1 MRSRLLLKIFLSLA
15 LFVAIERFCH
25 KQTAGF
31 SLNKIGSTSSAP
43 LIPQAVLDEDNVFFD
58 QPYHFLGSGGQCY
71 AFLSEDGNTV
81 LKLFKNHHVRL
92 WNWLS
97 SFSLPGKLDSFRR
110 QFLENNR
117 HQSPAFFESC
127 CIAFKDFRDRSGLI
141 YLHLG
146 KTAHIHKKLTLYD
159 KIGVVHQIDLD
170 QVDFALQKR
179 VEMPRE
185 KLRTLIQ
192 KNDLDEAKAC
202 IDSIVGLIL
211 ERCQKGIR
219 DRDPNIRR
227 NLGFIGTH
235 AVEIDLGSFTKEES
249 QKQPEVYLAE
259 LEQNTRKLKIWLERH
274 CPELSCYLS
283 KQIETIERED
293 TERHHKPGFSPYSG
307 STR

>member
-1 MRSRLLLKIFLSLA
+1 MSSRLFLKIFLSFA
-15 LFVAIERFCH
+15 LFFAIERFCH

-31 SLNKIGSTSSAP
+31 SLNKIGSASPVP
-43 LIPQAVLDEDNVFFD
+43 LIPLSASGEYNVFFD

-71 AFLSEDGNTV
+71 AFLSEDGSTV
-81 LKLFKNHHVRL
+81 LKLFKNHHVRF

-97 SFSLPGKLDSFRR
+97 SFSLPGQLDFFRR
-110 QFLENNR
+110 QFLEKNK

-127 CIAFKDFRDRSGLI
+127 CIAFKDFKDRSGLI

-146 KTAHIHKKLTLYD
+146 KTVHLNKKLTLYD

-192 KNDLDEAKAC
+192 KNDLNEAKAC

-219 DRDPNIRR
+219 DRDPNIRK

-235 AVEIDLGSFTKEES
+235 AVEIDLGSFTKEET

-259 LEQNTRKLKIWLERH
+259 LEQNTEKLNKWLERH
-274 CPELSCYLS
+274 SPELAFYLS
-283 KQIETIERED
+283 ERIEAIKRKD
-293 TERHHKPGFSPYSG
+293 NRGKYFNH
-307 STR
+307 